1 MKSNAIK
8 QGPTRAPAR
17 AMLRATGLDDAAI
30 AKPFVAVVHTW
41 SDVSPCNLT
50 LRELAQ
56 HARAGVVAGGGTPI
70 EFNTIAVTDGIA
82 MGSEGMR
89 ASLASRETI
98 ADSIEL
104 AVRGHCLDAMVLL
117 VGCDKTIPA
126 AAMAAARLDIPS
138 VILYGGTIMPGRC
151 TSRGGERALTVQD
164 VFEAV
169 GAHAA
174 GRIDDDELR
183 RVETHACPGA
193 GACGG
198 QFTANTMAMVL
209 TFLGLSPLQ
218 ANDVPALHAHKPA
231 VAHACG
237 ELVMQRLRTGAPTPR
252 ELITPASLR
261 NAARAVSATAG
272 STNAALHLL
281 ALAHEAGVPFD
292 LEEFE
297 NAARTP
303 VIADL
308 KPGGRYTAAE
318 LFAFGGTALVAR
330 ELRAAG
336 LLDDVPTVSGRSLFA
351 EIDAWRESGDAS
363 AAQDAVRPVSDPIK
377 PRGGWSILYG
387 DLAPEGCIVK
397 LAGHGR
403 ERFEGTARVFDSE
416 EAAFAAVQ
424 ARAIRAGDVVVI
436 RFEGPAGGPGMRE
449 MLAVT
454 AALVGQ
460 GLGNDVALVT
470 DGRFSGATHGFM
482 IGHVAPEA
490 ARGGPIAR
498 LRDGDRIRIDV
509 ATRRIDVDADLAQ
522 RAPRRIP
529 ARVTTGVLAKYA
541 RDVGSAARGAVT
553 APGPLDARA
562 ATPQGAMPFRE
573 AAAAEASRLPPLPQK
588 AGPQAVAP
596 VKTESPCG
604 SGGSRDAFA

>member
-1 MKSNAIK
+1 
-8 QGPTRAPAR
+8 
-17 AMLRATGLDDAAI
+17 MLRATGLDDAAI
-30 AKPFVAVVHTW
+30 AKPLVAVVHTW
-41 SDVSPCNLT
+41 SDVSPCNIT
-50 LRELAQ
+50 LRDLAQ
-56 HARAGVVAGGGTPI
+56 NVREGVISGGGTPI

-89 ASLASRETI
+89 SSLASRETI

-104 AVRGHCLDAMVLL
+104 AVNGHCLDAVVML

-126 AAMAAARLDIPS
+126 AAMAAARLNIPT
-138 VILYGGTIMPGRC
+138 VILYGGTIMPGHCPKRAAQNAKAAN
-151 TSRGGERALTVQD
+151 EDRALTVQD

-174 GRIDDDELR
+174 GKIDDAELHR
-183 RVETHACPGA
+183 IESHACPGA

-198 QFTANTMAMVL
+198 QFTANTMAMAL

-218 ANDVPALHAHKPA
+218 LNDIPAIHADKPA
-231 VAHACG
+231 AARACG
-237 ELVMQRLRTGAPTPR
+237 EMVMQRLRFGGPKPR
-252 ELITPASLR
+252 DILSPVALR

-281 ALAHEAGVPFD
+281 AIAHEAGVAFD

-297 NAARTP
+297 AAAQTP

-318 LFAFGGTALVAR
+318 MFQQGGTALVAR
-330 ELRAAG
+330 ELRVAG
-336 LLDDVPTVSGRSLFA
+336 LIEDIPTVTGRSFFEELDDVPAPASQDVVRTV
-351 EIDAWRESGDAS
+351 AS
-363 AAQDAVRPVSDPIK
+363 PIK
-377 PRGGWSILYG
+377 PRGGYSILYG
-387 DLAPEGCIVK
+387 DLAPEGCILK

-403 ERFEGTARVFDSE
+403 EHFEGPARVFDSE

-424 ARAIRAGDVVVI
+424 ARRINPGDVVVI

-460 GLGNDVALVT
+460 GLGNDVALIT

-482 IGHVAPEA
+482 IGHIAPEA
-490 ARGGPIAR
+490 ARGGPIAK
-498 LRDGDRIRIDV
+498 LREGDIVRIDV
-509 ATRRIDVDADLAQ
+509 AQRRIDVDANLAT
-522 RAPRRIP
+522 RPAVRIAP
-529 ARVTTGVLAKYA
+529 RVTTGVLAKYA
-541 RDVGSAARGAVT
+541 RDVGSASRGAVT
-553 APGPLDARA
+553 APGPLDARR
-562 ATPQGAMPFRE
+562 T
-573 AAAAEASRLPPLPQK
+573 
-588 AGPQAVAP
+588 VAP
-596 VKTESPCG
+596 ADDDSATASAPT
-604 SGGSRDAFA
+604 DADTDIELILV

>member
-1 MKSNAIK
+1 MRSNAIK
-8 QGPTRAPAR
+8 QGPARAPAR

-30 AKPFVAVVHTW
+30 AKPLVAVVHTW
-41 SDVSPCNLT
+41 TDVSPCNLT
-50 LRELAQ
+50 LRTLAQ
-56 HARAGVVAGGGTPI
+56 HVRAGVAEGGGTPV

-82 MGSEGMR
+82 MGSDGMR

-104 AVRGHCLDAMVLL
+104 AVSGHCLDAMVLL

-126 AAMAAARLDIPS
+126 AAMAAARLDIPT
-138 VILYGGTIMPGRC
+138 VILYGGTIMPGQC
-151 TSRGGERALTVQD
+151 HAKDGTSKAITVQD

-174 GRIDDDELR
+174 GHIDNAALLAIES
-183 RVETHACPGA
+183 TACPGA

-209 TFLGLSPLQ
+209 SFLGLSLLG
-218 ANDVPALHAHKPA
+218 ANDIPALHADKPA
-231 VAHACG
+231 AARACG
-237 ELVMQRLRTGAPTPR
+237 ERVMRLLRDGGPTPR
-252 ELITPASLR
+252 QILSPVALR

-281 ALAHEAGVPFD
+281 AIAHEAGVAFD
-292 LEEFE
+292 LEDFH
-297 NAARTP
+297 AAASTP

-336 LLDDVPTVSGRSLFA
+336 LIEDIPTVSGRGFFDELDRVPPA
-351 EIDAWRESGDAS
+351 G
-363 AAQDAVRPVSDPIK
+363 AQDAVRAVHDPLK
-377 PRGGWSILYG
+377 PSGGYAVLYG
-387 DLAPEGCIVK
+387 DLAPEGCILK
-397 LAGHGR
+397 LAGHGTLQ
-403 ERFEGTARVFDSE
+403 FEGPARVFDSE

-424 ARAIRAGDVVVI
+424 ARRIVAGDVVVI

-460 GLGNDVALVT
+460 GLGHDVALIT

-482 IGHVAPEA
+482 VGHVSPEA
-490 ARGGPIAR
+490 AHGGPIAR
-498 LRDGDRIRIDV
+498 LRDGDRVRIDV
-509 ATRRIDVDADLAQ
+509 ATRRIDVAADLAA
-522 RAPRRIP
+522 REPRRIAP
-529 ARVTTGVLAKYA
+529 RVSTGVLAKYA
-541 RDVGSAARGAVT
+541 RSVASASRGAVT
-553 APGPLDARA
+553 APGPLDLKPTRA
-562 ATPQGAMPFRE
+562 I
-573 AAAAEASRLPPLPQK
+573 AAVLASE
-588 AGPQAVAP
+588 P
-596 VKTESPCG
+596 VP
-604 SGGSRDAFA
+604 A

>member
-1 MKSNAIK
+1 MLSDAIK
-8 QGPTRAPAR
+8 HGPARAPAR

-30 AKPFVAVVHTW
+30 AKPLVAVIHTW
-41 SDVSPCNLT
+41 SDVSPCNIT
-50 LRELAQ
+50 LRDLAQ
-56 HARAGVVAGGGTPI
+56 DARRGIIAGGGTPF

-82 MGSEGMR
+82 MGSDGMR

-104 AVRGHCLDAMVLL
+104 AVTGHCLDAMVLL

-126 AAMAAARLDIPS
+126 AAMAAARLDIPT

-151 TSRGGERALTVQD
+151 TSKDGSERALTIQD

-174 GRIDDDELR
+174 GKIDDAELDEIER
-183 RVETHACPGA
+183 TACPGA

-209 TFLGLSPLQ
+209 TFLGLSPLGE
-218 ANDVPALHAHKPA
+218 NDIPATHPEKAKA
-231 VAHACG
+231 AERCG
-237 ELVMQRLRTGAPTPR
+237 ELVMKLLNDGGPTPR
-252 ELITPASLR
+252 QLLSLTALR

-281 ALAHEAGVPFD
+281 AIAHEAGVRFD

-297 NAARTP
+297 AASANTP

-318 LFAFGGTALVAR
+318 MFEQGGTALVVQA
-330 ELRAAG
+330 LQMAG
-336 LLDDVPTVSGRSLFA
+336 LIEDIPTVAGQSFFA
-351 EIDAWRESGDAS
+351 DSK
-363 AAQDAVRPVSDPIK
+363 AATTSPTQDVVRPVSDPIK
-377 PRGGWSILYG
+377 PRGGYSILYG
-387 DLAPEGCIVK
+387 DLAPDGCIVK

-403 ERFEGTARVFDSE
+403 EKHTGPARVFDSE

-424 ARAIRAGDVVVI
+424 ARKINAGDIVVI

-460 GLGNDVALVT
+460 RLGNDVALLT

-482 IGHVAPEA
+482 VGHVSPEA
-490 ARGGPIAR
+490 AHGGPIAK
-498 LRDGDRIRIDV
+498 LREGDVVTIDV
-509 ATRRIDVDADLAQ
+509 ASRRLDVAADLSSRTAVRITPRVRHGVLAKFARDVRSASQGAVTSPGLLDDTRRIDAALMADANSESK
-522 RAPRRIP
+522 
-529 ARVTTGVLAKYA
+529 V
-541 RDVGSAARGAVT
+541 SA
-553 APGPLDARA
+553 
-562 ATPQGAMPFRE
+562 
-573 AAAAEASRLPPLPQK
+573 
-588 AGPQAVAP
+588 
-596 VKTESPCG
+596 
-604 SGGSRDAFA
+604 

>member
-1 MKSNAIK
+1 MRSNAIK
-8 QGPTRAPAR
+8 SGPARAPAR

-30 AKPFVAVVHTW
+30 ARPLVAVVHTW
-41 SDVSPCNLT
+41 SDVSPCNIT
-50 LRELAQ
+50 LRDLAQ
-56 HARAGVVAGGGTPI
+56 HARAGVQAGGGTPV

-82 MGSEGMR
+82 MGSDGMR

-104 AVRGHCLDAMVLL
+104 AVSGHCLDAMVLL

-126 AAMAAARLDIPS
+126 AAMAAARLDVPT
-138 VILYGGTIMPGRC
+138 VTLYGGTILPGQCR
-151 TSRGGERALTVQD
+151 TRDGGTKSVTVQD

-174 GRIDDDELR
+174 GRIDDAELHH
-183 RVETHACPGA
+183 VEMHACPGA

-218 ANDVPALHAHKPA
+218 LNDIPA
-231 VAHACG
+231 VHPDKAGAAHACG
-237 ELVMQRLRTGAPTPR
+237 ELVMRLLRDGGPTPR
-252 ELITPASLR
+252 ALLTPAALR

-281 ALAHEAGVPFD
+281 AIAHEAGVEFG

-297 NAARTP
+297 SAASTP

-308 KPGGRYTAAE
+308 KPAGRYTAAE
-318 LFAFGGTALVAR
+318 LFASGGTALMAH
-330 ELRAAG
+330 ELRVAG
-336 LLDDVPTVSGRSLFA
+336 LLEDVATVTGRSFFTEL
-351 EIDAWRESGDAS
+351 DAACASLSEAS
-363 AAQDAVRPVSDPIK
+363 ADGWSMPAQDIVRPVADPIK
-377 PRGGWSILYG
+377 PSGGYSILYG
-387 DLAPEGCIVK
+387 DLAPDGCIVK

-403 ERFEGTARVFDSE
+403 TLFEGPARVFDSE
-416 EAAFAAVQ
+416 EAAFEAVQ
-424 ARAIRAGDVVVI
+424 TRCIAAGDVVVI

-460 GLGNDVALVT
+460 GLGDEVALIT

-482 IGHVAPEA
+482 VGHVSPEA
-490 ARGGPIAR
+490 MHGGPIAR
-498 LRDGDRIRIDV
+498 LRDGDRVRIDVTARRIDV
-509 ATRRIDVDADLAQ
+509 AADLAA
-522 RAPRRIP
+522 REPARIAP
-529 ARVTTGVLAKYA
+529 RVTTGVLAKYA
-541 RDVGSAARGAVT
+541 RSVSSASRGAVT
-553 APGPLDARA
+553 APGPLQDESLPA
-562 ATPQGAMPFRE
+562 ASIPALS
-573 AAAAEASRLPPLPQK
+573 AI
-588 AGPQAVAP
+588 
-596 VKTESPCG
+596 
-604 SGGSRDAFA
+604 